1 MGYLI
6 VPLLE
11 LTESTMD
18 EVQMP
23 LDEGIALIEKGYLD
37 KETVNEEN
45 DNEE

>member
-11 LTESTMD
+11 LTELTMD

-23 LDEGIALIEKGYLD
+23 LDEGVALIEKGYLD
-37 KETVNEEN
+37 NETVNEEY